1 MKHTN
6 LIAAHMILAA
16 ALVLV
21 PSASFAQKGK
31 IVKNV
36 VKSATGKAPVTLAEG
51 ASNAG
56 RNLKAGLSSTS
67 VVENMGRGI
76 ISVPGT
82 PTNPAVNTPS
92 INVPAIESNPGPETL
107 NTTRPTPS
115 VPLVSTPLVDR
126 KIMEAG
132 RASNPEFEIREGGL
146 PRGSTEFTLPTAT
159 AGSGRKPPVTP
170 TVLSAEM
177 PEIPGG
183 NGASATPDMGP
194 QIKIIPLKTEDE
206 VLILPTDMQNL
217 IKTMTQDAMKR
228 FGKNLYGE
236 DVAFVQTLFKGVPTY
251 SRLATANYLQT
262 LGVNAETI
270 VKAAG
275 QFPSILKEYLPRVA
289 DSEPLLSYLY
299 QNKRYTDETLPII
312 LEHAQPEQIN
322 KFLASSIWSQK
333 FEQADDLIAHY
344 GADINEAFQQ
354 IFDKTFFNDKDLFA
368 ALQFFADRQV
378 DFNQVFNKEKYPTA
392 PTAAHQ
398 IAYRGDFA
406 VVPFL
411 KEHDVDLNA
420 QDANGDTPLHIAVKT
435 PVESGFMAFEKL
447 LQAGADPTIK
457 NNAGLDVMQQIQAE
471 LSDPSLSVVRKQDL
485 KQMRDML
492 KPYLVQQNVPQN
504 KDVFRHPTHF

>member
-56 RNLKAGLSSTS
+56 RNLKAGLSGTS

-92 INVPAIESNPGPETL
+92 INVPAIETNPGLETL
-107 NTTRPTPS
+107 NTTRRTPS

-132 RASNPEFEIREGGL
+132 RANNPEFEIREGGL

-183 NGASATPDMGP
+183 NGPSGKPD
-194 QIKIIPLKTEDE
+194 IKIIPLKTEDE
-206 VLILPTDMQNL
+206 VLVLPTDMQNL

-228 FGKNLYGE
+228 FGKNLYGG
-236 DVAFVQTLFKGVPTY
+236 DVAFVETLFKGVPTY

-262 LGVNAETI
+262 LGVGTETI

-354 IFDKTFFNDKDLFA
+354 IFDKTFYYDEDFFA
-368 ALQFFADRQV
+368 SLQFFADRQV

-447 LQAGADPTIK
+447 LRAGADPTIK
-457 NNAGLDVMQQIQAE
+457 NNAGLDVMQQIEQE
-471 LSDPSLSVVRKQDL
+471 LSADNLTKLDIRML
-485 KQMRDML
+485 KYMRGLL
-492 KPYLVQQNVPQN
+492 KPYFVPPN